1 MKESSDISIFLIVE
15 SNGIP
20 LSPSPF
26 QPVDLDKGMM
36 MHLYSYEN
44 WAHRSV

>member
-1 MKESSDISIFLIVE
+1 MKESSDTSILLIVK

-26 QPVDLDKGMM
+26 QPVDLDKGTL
-36 MHLYSYEN
+36 HLHSYEN
-44 WAHRSV
+44 WAYRSV